1 MPAGSNDLTDPR
13 LDLGIAHLIEVARR
27 VPPHRLATLIAD
39 AADHLG
45 ASVAR
50 VWLADHQQRS
60 LIHLTHSTALD
71 ALAIDGSAAG
81 RAFAK
86 SEVLDM
92 PRDGFGRHVWVP
104 LLDGADR
111 VGVLEFELDTDEL
124 TDPLR
129 LALVHLATAA
139 TAELI
144 SRGQYTDFF
153 TIARRRQSMSLKA
166 ELQWQAIPPTSF
178 ATPDVTVSGMLE
190 PAYET
195 GGDTFDYAHDQ
206 RGLSFAV
213 LDAVGHDL
221 QATMVSTLALGAY
234 RNRRRAGDDLVGM
247 AGAMD
252 EVIKEQLGRGSYATG
267 QLAELDTS
275 SGVLRW
281 LNAGHHLPLLIRGGR
296 VIGALEC
303 RPRLPFGLGHLQP
316 GRPTDIAEV
325 QLQPNDAVLL
335 YTDGIVEARRIGGTD
350 FGIERLEQFLENAFA
365 AGYSIPET
373 LRRLSNA
380 VLDYHH
386 GVLQDDATT
395 LLVSWHPERYTGA
408 QATG

>member
-1 MPAGSNDLTDPR
+1 MPVGSTDRTDAQLDRGITHLVEAAR
-13 LDLGIAHLIEVARR
+13 L
-27 VPPHRLATLIAD
+27 VPPHRLAALIAG
-39 AADHLG
+39 AAGHLG

-60 LIHLTHSTALD
+60 LIHLTHATALE

-86 SEVLDM
+86 GEVLDM
-92 PRDGFGRHVWVP
+92 PRDDFGCHVWVP

-111 VGVLEFELDTDEL
+111 VGVLEIELAADEL

-129 LALVHLATAA
+129 QALVHLATVA

-275 SGVLRW
+275 SGVLRL
-281 LNAGHHLPLLIRGGR
+281 LNAGHHLPLLIRRGR
-296 VIGALEC
+296 VIRTLEC
-303 RPRLPFGLGHLQP
+303 RPRLPFGLGHFQP

-395 LLVSWHPERYTGA
+395 LLVSWHPERPLLP
-408 QATG
+408 